1 MKTLAEIRKNQYD
14 TMQEIKRDVENR
26 RESLG
31 YESFGAYPLSRLE
44 QAVDF
49 HDVEIEFIDREK
61 FGADVALRSP
71 SLLKAHGAADYIKTK
86 APELAALLDAS
97 DLKKDGVIEAVQQ
110 KGIYVNVR
118 LSDAYL
124 FETLEMVLGL
134 GARYGMSDVFKGLSA
149 VIEYSSPNVAK
160 HLHAGH
166 VRSTIIGQVLSNIYE
181 AAGYTVH
188 RMNYVNDWGGMGFLL
203 EGYSRW
209 KDEFPSD
216 LPKNDLLYSIY
227 MKYREMEKF
236 VAEREEASTEKGRE
250 YEDFMKSSRE
260 RFKRL
265 EAGEPGE
272 IELWE
277 QMVGWSLEEFNEFY
291 SLLGIYHDY
300 LIGESYYAP
309 KGDALVNDA
318 LAARKAEL
326 HEGAASVVLGEEE
339 RLVIRRS
346 DDSSIYATRDLAG
359 IKDRVEFFKPSVIA
373 YEVGEEQTD
382 YFSKIFR
389 AARILGIVGEKEN
402 AVALKHISHGLY
414 INADTKKKLSSREGA
429 SNVISLLQL
438 AEAHFRG
445 AYHKRPEFTEE
456 EKDSNAKLL
465 AIGSIAF
472 NDVKKDR
479 RFPVEFKSNPLEI
492 VKEFEE
498 AGGAYVMYAAA
509 RARSIIRKAG
519 GKVPEFTAVAPT
531 ALEPIEISLI
541 KRMNEFPRMIIRAVE
556 LDNPAVVAGY
566 ALELAR
572 DYNSYYESCAVME
585 AGELK
590 YPYRLVITE
599 AVAKVI
605 DNALA
610 LCHARGP
617 ERI

>member
-1 MKTLAEIRKNQYD
+1 MKTLAEIRKEQHEKIVA
-14 TMQEIKRDVENR
+14 TKREVENR

-31 YESFGAYPLSRLE
+31 YENFGAYPLNALE
-44 QAVDF
+44 QGIVF
-49 HDVEIEFIDREK
+49 HDVELESIDREK
-61 FGADVALRSP
+61 FGADIALRVP
-71 SLLKAHGAADYIKTK
+71 SLLKSLGPADYIKTK
-86 APELAALLDAS
+86 VPELIEVLEKS
-97 DLKKDGVIEAVQQ
+97 DFKKSGAFETIEQ

-118 LSDAYL
+118 LSDQYL
-124 FETLEMVLGL
+124 FNTLGSVLSLRG
-134 GARYGMSDVFKGLSA
+134 RYGMSDVFRGNAA
-149 VIEYSSPNVAK
+149 VAEYSSPNVAK

-166 VRSTIIGQVLSNIYE
+166 VRSTIIGHVLSNIYE

-188 RMNYVNDWGGMGFLL
+188 RVNYINDWGGMGFLL
-203 EGYSRW
+203 EGFARW

-216 LPKNDLLYSIY
+216 IPKNDLLYSIY
-227 MKYREMEKF
+227 IRYREMEKV
-236 VAEREEASTEKGRE
+236 VAEREEASTSKGQE
-250 YEDFMKSSRE
+250 YEGFMKASRE

-265 EAGEPGE
+265 EAGEPE
-272 IELWE
+272 EVELWS
-277 QMVGWSLEEFNEFY
+277 QMAGWSLEEFNQFY

-300 LIGESYYAP
+300 LVGESYYAP
-309 KGDALVNDA
+309 KGDALVSDA

-326 HEGAASVVLGEEE
+326 HEGAASVVLGPEE

-359 IKDRVEFFKPSVIA
+359 IKDRIETFKPSVLL

-382 YFSKIFR
+382 YFSKLFR
-389 AARILGIVGEKEN
+389 AARVLGIVGEEN
-402 AVALKHISHGLY
+402 PVSLKHISHGLY
-414 INADTKKKLSSREGA
+414 INAETKKKLSSREGA

-445 AYHKRPEFTEE
+445 SYHKRPEFSEA

-498 AGGAYVMYAAA
+498 AGGAYVMYASA
-509 RARSIIRKAG
+509 RARSIVRKSG
-519 GKVPEFTAVAPT
+519 GVVPAIKDVSFEK
-531 ALEPIEISLI
+531 LKPIEVALI
-541 KRMNEFPRMIIRAVE
+541 KRVNQFPREIIRAVE

-572 DYNSYYESCAVME
+572 DYNTYYELFPVME
-585 AGELK
+585 AGVLK

-599 AVAKVI
+599 AVAQVI
-605 DNALA
+605 DNALQ